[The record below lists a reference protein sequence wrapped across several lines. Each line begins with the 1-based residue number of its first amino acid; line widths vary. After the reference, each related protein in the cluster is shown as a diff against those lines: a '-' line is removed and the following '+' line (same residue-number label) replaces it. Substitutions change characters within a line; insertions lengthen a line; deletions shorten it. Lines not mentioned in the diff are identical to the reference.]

1 MVRKLTDEAAKSEK
15 KIRRKGTVC
24 AVSFDIKKAFDYVP
38 FSKLID
44 CLRTEFGVPDCL
56 LGWISSYL
64 EDRAQSLKVHYS
76 LSSWR
81 SVKAGVIQGSVIG
94 PLLFIAYFDK

>member
-1 MVRKLTDEAAKSEK
+1 MRKLTDEAAKSEK

-56 LGWISSYL
+56 LVGFPL
-64 EDRAQSLKVHYS
+64 TLKTEPSLLKCITLCHLGARLKQVLSKV
-76 LSSWR
+76 
-81 SVKAGVIQGSVIG
+81 
-94 PLLFIAYFDK
+94 P